1 MKFGGCIFEAK
12 IVENVFL
19 AITNWIPDVG
29 VWRPDAGFRDLEG
42 AGELQNDSRRCL
54 EMQGCFGD
62 VPGGSRMKII
72 DFWKGFGRSGW
83 GESMDGQG
91 GRTWLRPPKTR
102 ILRQRPSTKP
112 KYQEILQ
119 QTVKNLSSCESAI
132 ANSEANLGKLQ
143 VVLAQLQS
151 QHRSVLTSCDKISQ
165 VRSV

>member
-72 DFWKGFGRSGW
+72 DFWRGFGRSGW
-83 GESMDGQG
+83 DKSMDGHARAKATG
-91 GRTWLRPPKTR
+91 PGSDP
-102 ILRQRPSTKP
+102 
-112 KYQEILQ
+112 
-119 QTVKNLSSCESAI
+119 
-132 ANSEANLGKLQ
+132 
-143 VVLAQLQS
+143 
-151 QHRSVLTSCDKISQ
+151 
-165 VRSV
+165 